1 MNALEINKRIAEL
14 KLSDKFVFWPEYTEE
29 SINDSRNPANIRYK
43 YRVDVDQKFI
53 PIPNDPKT
61 INWAENIADAW
72 ELFEEMPNPKLQ
84 LFNSGD
90 AAFMRFSWRVTID
103 FKKDMEF
110 LGATATIAICLA
122 WIKWKESNNA

>member
-29 SINDSRNPANIRYK
+29 SINDSRKPANIRYK

-61 INWAENIADAW
+61 INWAENIAEAW
-72 ELFEEMPNPKLQ
+72 ELFEENPEVYVKKLQ
-84 LFNSGD
+84 YVD
-90 AAFMRFSWRVTID
+90 KKID
-103 FKKDMEF
+103 YECVFRDSDLKVIGSAKAD
-110 LGATATIAICLA
+110 TAPLAICLA
-122 WIKWKESNNA
+122 WIKVKESNNA